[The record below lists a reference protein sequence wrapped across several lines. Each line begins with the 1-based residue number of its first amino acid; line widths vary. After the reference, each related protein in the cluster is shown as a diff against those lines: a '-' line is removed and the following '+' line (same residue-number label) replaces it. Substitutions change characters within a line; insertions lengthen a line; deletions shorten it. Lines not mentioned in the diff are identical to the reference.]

1 MPKSPFGRDQPQS
14 GQQCQNPDETS
25 SNPDAKSQNPDNY
38 THSKPLED
46 PFEDSV
52 QNTLKS
58 SGEAGSFDVF
68 DEFSAE
74 SFDKPI
80 FLERPKDLP
89 YAFVG
94 LEDLRRAR
102 VNSVYEGTII
112 MQPEDQS
119 LPEFIESLRESYDD
133 VITLD
138 DLGHEDL
145 GDVKSA
151 VVSDYDWK
159 YVTDQCEHHEV
170 LFDPGDSE
178 GARKPLWLRVIV
190 NEFIGAQDAE
200 MIRHAVEKH
209 DPDFTLRVLASSFL
223 EFYSQ
228 RTTHLERAGLTGEDL
243 KIRGFYAGLEV
254 LVAGIQ
260 NAQDM
265 VPSGT
270 LKSGL
275 GCKDVEGVCE
285 TVLTS
290 IGKAERGR
298 IEALKDLALD
308 RHFEHRKAF
317 IWGKSSDA
325 WDPSLPSVS
334 KAKFFMKAV
343 AQIKAAGVPQRVPV
357 VDRERNI
364 VAVCVIHFKGIYV
377 SKGDDERVAKFFKR
391 RPWISA
397 GKLTEGFRAYLGV
410 FVKGLSQGNDFKK
423 PRFYCT
429 NMASVSWFLA
439 HLDRIVKE
447 LTGDYG
453 DRYKRLICPD

>member
-1 MPKSPFGRDQPQS
+1 MPKSPFGRDQLQS
-14 GQQCQNPDETS
+14 GQQYQNPDETS

-58 SGEAGSFDVF
+58 SGEAVSFYVC

-74 SFDKPI
+74 SFEKPI
-80 FLERPKDLP
+80 LVKPDPNLP

-102 VNSVYEGTII
+102 VNSVYEGTVI
-112 MQPEDQS
+112 MQPNDQS
-119 LPEFIESLRESYDD
+119 LTEFIAFLKDSYDD
-133 VITLD
+133 VVTLD

-145 GDVKSA
+145 GDAKSA
-151 VVSDYDWK
+151 IISDYDWK
-159 YVTDQCEHHEV
+159 YVTDQCDHHGV

-190 NEFIGAQDAE
+190 NEFIKAQEAE
-200 MIRHAVEKH
+200 LIRCAVEKN

-223 EFYSQ
+223 EFYSRQ
-228 RTTHLERAGLTGEDL
+228 TTHLERAGLIGEEL
-243 KIRGFYAGLEV
+243 KIRGFYAGLEL
-254 LVAGIQ
+254 LVAGTQ
-260 NAQDM
+260 NAQDL
-265 VPSGT
+265 VPSGA
-270 LKSGL
+270 LKSGFE
-275 GCKDVEGVCE
+275 CDDVEGVCE
-285 TVLTS
+285 TVLTCVA
-290 IGKAERGR
+290 KTERGR

-325 WDPSLPSVS
+325 WDPSLLSAS
-334 KAKFFMKAV
+334 KAKFFIKAV
-343 AQIKAAGVPQRVPV
+343 AQLKAAGVPQRIPV
-357 VDRERNI
+357 VDKERNI
-364 VAVCVIHFKGIYV
+364 VAVCVTRFRRIYI

-410 FVKGLSQGNDFKK
+410 FVKGLSQGDDFKK

-447 LTGDYG
+447 LSGDLG
-453 DRYKRLICPD
+453 DRYKRLIYRD